1 MRIFNDKIFRLGRCL
16 VIFGDNRFNKFA
28 LTNNHKMCLNIGKP
42 PRRRLRN
49 DLLGYYS
56 AVN

>member
-1 MRIFNDKIFRLGRCL
+1 MRIFNDKIVKLGRCL
-16 VIFGDNRFNKFA
+16 VIFGDNRFNKFE

-49 DLLGYYS
+49 DLLGY
-56 AVN
+56 